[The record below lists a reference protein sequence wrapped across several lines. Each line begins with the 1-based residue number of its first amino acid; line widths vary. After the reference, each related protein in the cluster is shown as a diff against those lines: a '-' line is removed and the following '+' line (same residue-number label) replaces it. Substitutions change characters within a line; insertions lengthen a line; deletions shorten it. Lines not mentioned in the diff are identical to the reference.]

1 MFDSGWMLALS
12 GCGVGAIIGFAARK
26 SHFCTMAALERHW
39 YAGDDRP
46 LRAWA
51 LAAFTAL
58 IATQLLA
65 AAGVA
70 HIDQSFYLTEPL
82 PLAGAII
89 GGLMF
94 GLGMALVGTCGFGA
108 LVRLGGG
115 NLRAL
120 VVLTG
125 LGLAALAAQRGVTA
139 HIRAVLLDPW
149 SVDLSAFGGQSAGAL
164 ISRATGLDLTLPLA
178 LLIGAAGLWWVFKS
192 ASFRAD
198 RNRLIA
204 GVVIGLAIAAGW
216 AITSLFAAQAL
227 YPVQIE
233 AGSFVMPVGE
243 TILQIITVTG
253 ELPDYG
259 IGIVVGVLIGAAI
272 SAFRS
277 HDMRWE
283 ACDDARELSRHL
295 LGAFLMGTGGVFAL
309 GCTIG
314 QGVSAF
320 SVMAISAPIVM
331 ISIAAGARMGLGLL
345 VEGNAFSFI
354 ADWRAP
360 KVQPEATKR

>member
-1 MFDSGWMLALS
+1 MMDSGWVLALS
-12 GCGVGAIIGFAARK
+12 GCLVGSIIGFAARK

-58 IATQLLA
+58 IATQLLS
-65 AAGVA
+65 AAGLVS
-70 HIDQSFYLTEPL
+70 IEKSFYITEPL
-82 PLAGAII
+82 PLAGAIV

-94 GLGMALVGTCGFGA
+94 GVGMALVGTCGFGA

-139 HIRAVLLDPW
+139 HFRAALLDPL
-149 SVDLSAFGGQSAGAL
+149 SLDLTGLGGQSAGTL
-164 ISRATGLDLTLPLA
+164 LSRATGFDITLPLGLA
-178 LLIGAAGLWWVFKS
+178 IGAAGLWWVFKS
-192 ASFRAD
+192 AHFRAD
-198 RNRLIA
+198 HTRALA
-204 GVVIGLAIAAGW
+204 GIVIGLCIAAGW
-216 AITSLFAAQAL
+216 VITSNFAAHA
-227 YPVQIE
+227 YFPVQIE

-243 TILQIITVTG
+243 TIMQIITVTG

-259 IGIVVGVLIGAAI
+259 VGLVVGVFLGAAV

-277 HDMRWE
+277 DDMRWE

-331 ISIAAGARMGLGLL
+331 ISIAAGARMGLGMLM
-345 VEGNAFSFI
+345 EGTPFSFI
-354 ADWRAP
+354 ADWRATD
-360 KVQPEATKR
+360 TKG

>member
-1 MFDSGWMLALS
+1 MFDSGWMLSLS
-12 GCGVGAIIGFAARK
+12 GCLVGAIIGFAARK

-46 LRAWA
+46 LRAWS

-58 IATQLLA
+58 IATQLLS
-65 AAGVA
+65 AAGLA
-70 HIDQSFYLTEPL
+70 GIDQSFYLTEPL
-82 PLAGAII
+82 PLAGAVV

-139 HIRAVLLDPW
+139 HIRAALLDPL
-149 SVDLSAFGGQSAGAL
+149 SIDLSGVGGQSAGAL
-164 ISRATGLDLTLPLA
+164 ISRATGFNATLPLA
-178 LLIGAAGLWWVFKS
+178 LIISAAGLWWVFKS

-204 GVVIGLAIAAGW
+204 SVAIGLCIAAGW
-216 AITSLFAAQAL
+216 VITSLFAAEAL
-227 YPVQIE
+227 YPVQVE

-259 IGIVVGVLIGAAI
+259 VGLVIGVFLGAAV

-277 HDMRWE
+277 DDMRWE

-360 KVQPEATKR
+360 KAQP

>member
-1 MFDSGWMLALS
+1 MESGWILALS
-12 GCGVGAIIGFAARK
+12 GGAVGGVIGFAARR

-39 YAGDDRP
+39 YANDDRP
-46 LRAWA
+46 LRAWV
-51 LAAFTAL
+51 LAALTAM
-58 IATQLLA
+58 IATQVL
-65 AAGVA
+65 VA
-70 HIDQSFYLTEPL
+70 MDAVDVTRSFYLTEPL
-82 PLAGAII
+82 PLAGAIF

-139 HIRAVLLDPW
+139 HLRVALLDPL
-149 SVDLSAFGGQSAGAL
+149 SVDLNSIGGQSLGAL
-164 ISRATGLDLTLPLA
+164 ASAMLGVDATLPLA
-178 LLIGAAGLWWVFKS
+178 LAIGAAGLWWVFKS
-192 ASFRAD
+192 SSFRAD
-198 RNRLIA
+198 HARLVA
-204 GVVIGLAIAAGW
+204 GLVIGLCIAAGW
-216 AITSLFAAQAL
+216 AITSSHAGRSLD
-227 YPVQIE
+227 PVQIE
-233 AGSFVMPVGE
+233 AGSFVMPVGD
-243 TILQIITVTG
+243 TILQIIAVTG

-259 IGIVVGVLIGAAI
+259 VGLVIGVFLGAAV

-283 ACDDARELSRHL
+283 ACDDARELGRHL

-320 SVMAISAPIVM
+320 SVMAVSAPLVM
-331 ISIAAGARMGLGLL
+331 ISIALGARMGLGLL
-345 VEGNAFSFI
+345 VEGTPFGFV

-360 KVQPEATKR
+360 KASG

>member
-1 MFDSGWMLALS
+1 MLESGWSLAIA
-12 GCGVGAIIGFAARK
+12 GCLVGCLVGYVARK

-39 YAGDDRP
+39 YASDDRP
-46 LRAWA
+46 LRAWV
-51 LAAFTAL
+51 LAAITAL

-65 AAGVA
+65 AAGLA
-70 HIDQSFYLTEPL
+70 TPGQSFYITEPL
-82 PLAGAII
+82 PIAGAIV

-94 GLGMALVGTCGFGA
+94 GVGMALVGTCGFGA

-139 HIRAVLLDPW
+139 HVRVALLDPL
-149 SVDLSAFGGQSAGAL
+149 SIDLSRFGGQSAGSLVSHAL
-164 ISRATGLDLTLPLA
+164 GFDVSLLVGLTIA
-178 LLIGAAGLWWVFKS
+178 AAGLWWVLRS
-192 ASFRAD
+192 AAFRAD
-198 RNRLIA
+198 RTRMMA
-204 GVVIGLAIAAGW
+204 GLVIGLCIAAGW
-216 AITSLFAAQAL
+216 VITSFFAARAL
-227 YPVQIE
+227 YPVQLE
-233 AGSFVMPVGE
+233 AGSFVMPVGD

-253 ELPDYG
+253 DLPDYG
-259 IGIVVGVLIGAAI
+259 VGLIVGVFLGAAV

-277 HDMRWE
+277 DDMRWE

-345 VEGNAFSFI
+345 MEGNAFGFL
-354 ADWRAP
+354 ADWRATD
-360 KVQPEATKR
+360 TKG

>member
-1 MFDSGWMLALS
+1 MIDSGWLLSLS
-12 GCGVGAIIGFAARK
+12 GCLVGAIIGYAARR

-39 YAGDDRP
+39 YANDDGP
-46 LRAWA
+46 LRAWV
-51 LAAFTAL
+51 LAAVTAL
-58 IATQLLA
+58 VATQLLS
-65 AAGVA
+65 AAGIA
-70 HIDQSFYLTEPL
+70 SIETSFYLTEPL
-82 PLAGAII
+82 PIAGAII

-94 GLGMALVGTCGFGA
+94 GVGMALVGTCGFGA

-139 HIRAVLLDPW
+139 HIRANLLDPL
-149 SVDLSAFGGQSAGAL
+149 SIDLTGFGGQSLGAL
-164 ISRATGLDLTLPLA
+164 LSYASGLETSLPLA
-178 LLIGAAGLWWVFKS
+178 LVIGAGGFYWVFRS

-198 RNRLIA
+198 RSRLSA
-204 GVVIGLAIAAGW
+204 GVIIGLCIAAGW
-216 AITSLFAAQAL
+216 VITSNFAAQA
-227 YPVQIE
+227 YFPVQVE

-259 IGIVVGVLIGAAI
+259 VGLVVGVFLGAAV

-277 HDMRWE
+277 DDMRWE

-331 ISIAAGARMGLGLL
+331 ISIAAGARMGLGML
-345 VEGNAFSFI
+345 VEGTPFSFI
-354 ADWRAP
+354 ADWRAR
-360 KVQPEATKR
+360 KT

>member
-1 MFDSGWMLALS
+1 MMDSGWVLALS
-12 GCGVGAIIGFAARK
+12 GGFVGIVIGFAARK

-58 IATQLLA
+58 IATQLLNF
-65 AAGVA
+65 AGLVS
-70 HIDQSFYLTEPL
+70 IDQSFYLTEPL
-82 PLAGAII
+82 PLAGAIL

-125 LGLAALAAQRGVTA
+125 LGLAALAAQRGLTA
-139 HIRAVLLDPW
+139 HVRVALLDPL
-149 SVDLSAFGGQSAGAL
+149 SIDLSAFGGQSAGSL
-164 ISRATGLDLTLPLA
+164 VSRAIGLDISLLLA
-178 LLIGAAGLWWVFKS
+178 LVLGVAGLWWVFKS

-198 RNRLIA
+198 RGRMIA
-204 GVVIGLAIAAGW
+204 GLVIGLCIAAGW
-216 AITSLFAAQAL
+216 VITSLHAAQAL
-227 YPVQIE
+227 QPVQIE

-243 TILQIITVTG
+243 TILQIIAVTG

-259 IGIVVGVLIGAAI
+259 IGLVIGVFLGAAA
-272 SAFRS
+272 SAMRS
-277 HDMRWE
+277 DDMRWE
-283 ACDDARELSRHL
+283 ACDDARELGRHL
-295 LGAFLMGTGGVFAL
+295 LGAFLMGTGGVFAM

-331 ISIAAGARMGLGLL
+331 VSIAAGARMGLGLL

-360 KVQPEATKR
+360 RPKT

>member
-1 MFDSGWMLALS
+1 MLDSGWVLALS
-12 GCGVGAIIGFAARK
+12 GCLVGAIIGFAARK

-65 AAGVA
+65 AAGLA
-70 HIDQSFYLTEPL
+70 DIGNSFYITEPL
-82 PLAGAII
+82 PIAGAIL

-139 HIRAVLLDPW
+139 HIRVAILDPL
-149 SVDLSAFGGQSAGAL
+149 SIDLSGFGGQSVGAL
-164 ISRATGLDLTLPLA
+164 LAHATGFDATLPLA
-178 LLIGAAGLWWVFKS
+178 LIIGATGLWWVFKS
-192 ASFRAD
+192 ASFRGD
-198 RNRLIA
+198 RNRLVA
-204 GVVIGLAIAAGW
+204 GMVIGLCIAAGW
-216 AITSLFAAQAL
+216 VITSLYAAHAL
-227 YPVQIE
+227 HPVQIE
-233 AGSFVMPVGE
+233 AGSFVMPVGD

-259 IGIVVGVLIGAAI
+259 VGLIVGVFLGAAV

-277 HDMRWE
+277 DDMRWE

-320 SVMAISAPIVM
+320 SAMAISAPIVM

-345 VEGNAFSFI
+345 MEGNAFGFL

-360 KVQPEATKR
+360 DTKV

>member
-1 MFDSGWMLALS
+1 MIDSGWMLALS
-12 GCGVGAIIGFAARK
+12 GCLIGSIIGFVARR

-39 YAGDDRP
+39 YAGDDGP

-58 IATQLLA
+58 IATQLLS
-65 AAGVA
+65 AAGFVS
-70 HIDQSFYLTEPL
+70 IEKSFYLTEPL
-82 PLAGAII
+82 PLAGAIV

-94 GLGMALVGTCGFGA
+94 GVGMALVGTCGFGA

-125 LGLAALAAQRGVTA
+125 LGLAALAAQRGVTG
-139 HIRAVLLDPW
+139 HIRTALLDPL
-149 SVDLSAFGGQSAGAL
+149 SIDLSGFGGQSAGAL
-164 ISRATGLDLTLPLA
+164 LSHATGFNLTLPLA
-178 LLIGAAGLWWVFKS
+178 LAIGAAGLWWVFKS

-198 RNRLIA
+198 HTRALA
-204 GVVIGLAIAAGW
+204 GIVIGLCIAAGW
-216 AITSLFAAQAL
+216 VITSLFAARAL
-227 YPVQIE
+227 YPVQLE
-233 AGSFVMPVGE
+233 AGSFVMPVGD

-259 IGIVVGVLIGAAI
+259 VGLIVGVFLGAAV
-272 SAFRS
+272 SALRS
-277 HDMRWE
+277 DDMRWE

-314 QGVSAF
+314 QGVSAV

-345 VEGNAFSFI
+345 MEGNAFGFL
-354 ADWRAP
+354 ADWRATD
-360 KVQPEATKR
+360 TKG